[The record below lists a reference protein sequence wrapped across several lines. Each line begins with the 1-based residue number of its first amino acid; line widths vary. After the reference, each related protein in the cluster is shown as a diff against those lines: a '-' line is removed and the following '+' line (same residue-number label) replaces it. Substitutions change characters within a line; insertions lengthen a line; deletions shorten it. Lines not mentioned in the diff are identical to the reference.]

1 MIRYI
6 LVKIKNKYKLYL
18 CLIVGIV
25 SMITMFSLVMMFR
38 RGSLDKSVM
47 SGFLRQYESSGAF
60 PAVLQREDALHYEDV
75 KENMGDSKPSDFM
88 HDYVD
93 DIVNDWDR
101 KLQIP
106 VVSDQRTI
114 FVKNVQVLYSY
125 GDSGHADVGYYD
137 TDEEHFTV
145 ISGVEMGEDISSYS
159 DSGVEIPEGAV
170 PCYVSESMATT
181 YGVVPGEVITLSKVS
196 ATEDAVVYVSGIVR
210 ENRDDYYWN
219 EGLPERA
226 FLIVDKDFFD
236 YLVQTGEKNVYYR
249 VNHAVDY
256 RYIDSTNVM
265 YIQAA
270 IKSILKK
277 DLYISE
283 SITPVV
289 KNYNK
294 ESVSIKQMTYVITLP
309 LIILVIVFIGM
320 ISFRIIDSENG
331 ELRNLRDRGLSKSR
345 IIGMYLIQSVILCA
359 VSLAPG
365 VLLGFLLGKLVAGT
379 DDFMSFTWGA
389 DRISTKDYIFTPSMI
404 LAGLV
409 ACIVAIII
417 MIIPVLLFFKKKK
430 EGKKRSVVPT
440 WERYYLDIILI
451 AISIYLLVN
460 YNKQLDN
467 LAQDVIN
474 GKGIDPVI
482 FINSTLF
489 LFACGMLIMRLIFY
503 VVKFVTKLGSKKY
516 KIATYAG
523 LLQILRTRKSSGV
536 ISIFLVMTVAMS
548 LFNANMART
557 INANKQARIEY
568 NVGTEMRIKE
578 KWKLKTRG
586 IDFKTWDYR
595 EPAYQAYEHLND
607 DGTFDAITKVMYSE
621 KGIAV
626 AKQKNVPNVTIMGV
640 NTKEFGEIAQLDPN
654 LNDKHWYNYLNTLAK
669 NKEGILISRNLANT
683 FEIKE
688 GDMIRVFIKS
698 PIPEMYGSDDAGG
711 SDLKVVGIIDA
722 WPGYDKYKYAYS
734 DETEEVVVSGENHPG
749 LDNIL
754 SDPVVKTVK
763 KSSTNRSL
771 IIMNYSNSMSVFGT
785 MPYEVWVR
793 TDASTDEVRDKLKV
807 EFEGTDRYL
816 NDVVSTDEE
825 ILEEKST
832 AILQITNGLF
842 TADFIIA
849 LILCI
854 IGYMIYWLTSIRDR
868 ELLFGIYRAM
878 GISRKEIN
886 SMIMIE
892 QAFLSLVA
900 IMAGIIAGVLSSK
913 LFAKLFATFYLPQKH
928 NIALFAS
935 SSLGDMLKLGLILL
949 LFMVICI
956 IWNRRIIKDL
966 NITEALK
973 LGDD

>member
-1 MIRYI
+1 
-6 LVKIKNKYKLYL
+6 
-18 CLIVGIV
+18 
-25 SMITMFSLVMMFR
+25 
-38 RGSLDKSVM
+38 
-47 SGFLRQYESSGAF
+47 
-60 PAVLQREDALHYEDV
+60 
-75 KENMGDSKPSDFM
+75 
-88 HDYVD
+88 
-93 DIVNDWDR
+93 
-101 KLQIP
+101 
-106 VVSDQRTI
+106 
-114 FVKNVQVLYSY
+114 
-125 GDSGHADVGYYD
+125 
-137 TDEEHFTV
+137 
-145 ISGVEMGEDISSYS
+145 MGEDISSYS
-159 DSGVEIPEGAV
+159 ESGVEIPEGAV
-170 PCYVSESMATT
+170 PCYVSESMAAT

-249 VNHAVDY
+249 INHAIDY

-389 DRISTKDYIFTPSMI
+389 DRISTKDYVFTPSMI

-409 ACIVAIII
+409 ACVIAIII

-460 YNKQLDN
+460 YNRQLDN

-595 EPAYQAYEHLND
+595 EPAILRSA
-607 DGTFDAITKVMYSE
+607 FRRRKI
-621 KGIAV
+621 
-626 AKQKNVPNVTIMGV
+626 KQN
-640 NTKEFGEIAQLDPN
+640 Q
-654 LNDKHWYNYLNTLAK
+654 
-669 NKEGILISRNLANT
+669 
-683 FEIKE
+683 
-688 GDMIRVFIKS
+688 
-698 PIPEMYGSDDAGG
+698 
-711 SDLKVVGIIDA
+711 
-722 WPGYDKYKYAYS
+722 
-734 DETEEVVVSGENHPG
+734 
-749 LDNIL
+749 
-754 SDPVVKTVK
+754 
-763 KSSTNRSL
+763 
-771 IIMNYSNSMSVFGT
+771 
-785 MPYEVWVR
+785 
-793 TDASTDEVRDKLKV
+793 
-807 EFEGTDRYL
+807 
-816 NDVVSTDEE
+816 
-825 ILEEKST
+825 
-832 AILQITNGLF
+832 
-842 TADFIIA
+842 
-849 LILCI
+849 
-854 IGYMIYWLTSIRDR
+854 
-868 ELLFGIYRAM
+868 
-878 GISRKEIN
+878 
-886 SMIMIE
+886 
-892 QAFLSLVA
+892 
-900 IMAGIIAGVLSSK
+900 
-913 LFAKLFATFYLPQKH
+913 
-928 NIALFAS
+928 
-935 SSLGDMLKLGLILL
+935 
-949 LFMVICI
+949 
-956 IWNRRIIKDL
+956 
-966 NITEALK
+966 
-973 LGDD
+973 

>member
-6 LVKIKNKYKLYL
+6 LIKIKNKYKLYL

-60 PAVLQREDALHYEDV
+60 PAVIQKEDSIHYADV
-75 KENMGDSKPSDFM
+75 LEQKGDSSVSDYM
-88 HDYVD
+88 HTYVD
-93 DIVNDWDR
+93 NMVNGWDK

-114 FVKNVQVLYSY
+114 YVKNIQVMYSY
-125 GDSGHADVGYYD
+125 GDSGHADIGYYD

-145 ISGVEMGEDISSYS
+145 ISGAKFGEDITPYVEN
-159 DSGVEIPEGAV
+159 GTEIPEGAI
-170 PCYVSESMATT
+170 PCYVSEYMSIV
-181 YGVVPGEVITLSKVS
+181 YGIVPGEVITLSKIS

-219 EGLPERA
+219 EGFPERA
-226 FLIVDKDFFD
+226 FLIVDKDFFN
-236 YLVQTGEKNVYYR
+236 YLVTTGEKNVYYY
-249 VNHAVDY
+249 VNHALDY
-256 RYIDSTNVM
+256 RYIDSTNVLDVDAGLKKM
-265 YIQAA
+265 
-270 IKSILKK
+270 LKK
-277 DLYISE
+277 DMYIAE
-283 SITPVV
+283 SITPVI
-289 KNYNK
+289 KNYSK

-309 LIILVIVFIGM
+309 LIILVLVFIGM
-320 ISFRIIDSENG
+320 ISFRIIDSESG
-331 ELRNLRDRGLSKSR
+331 ELRNLRDRGLSKAR
-345 IIGMYLIQSVILCA
+345 LIGMYVIQSIILCA
-359 VSLAPG
+359 VSLGPG
-365 VLLGFLLGKLVAGT
+365 ALLGFLLGKLVAGS

-389 DRISTKDYIFTPSMI
+389 DRISTKDYVFTSNMI
-404 LAGLV
+404 LAGVV
-409 ACIVAIII
+409 ACVLAIII

-430 EGKKRSVVPT
+430 EGKKRNVVPA
-440 WERYYLDIILI
+440 WEKYYLDIILI
-451 AISIYLLVN
+451 GISIYLLVN
-460 YNKQLDN
+460 YNRQLED

-482 FINSTLF
+482 FINSTMF

-557 INANKQARIEY
+557 INANKQARLEY
-568 NVGTEMRIKE
+568 NIGTDMRVKE

-595 EPAYQAYEHLND
+595 EPAYQAYEHLLA
-607 DGTFDAITKVMYSE
+607 DGTFDAITKVMYNE
-621 KGIAV
+621 NGIAIC
-626 AKQKNVPNVTIMGV
+626 KQKNVPKVTVMGI
-640 NTKEFGEIAQLDPN
+640 NTKEFGEIASLDPN
-654 LNDKHWYNYLNTLAK
+654 LNDKHWYNYLNTLAQE
-669 NKEGILISRNLANT
+669 KEGILISRNLANT

-688 GDMIRVFIKS
+688 GDYMQVFIKS

-711 SDLKVVGIIDA
+711 SSLKVVGIIDA

-734 DETEEVVVSGENHPG
+734 DETEEVVIPGQPLPG
-749 LDNIL
+749 LNNIL
-754 SDPVVKTVK
+754 SDPVVKTRK
-763 KSSTNRSL
+763 KSSSNTCL
-771 IIMNYSNSMSVFGT
+771 IVMNYSNSMSVFGT
-785 MPYEVWVR
+785 MPYEVWAK

-825 ILEEKST
+825 IVEEKST

-842 TADFIIA
+842 TADFMIA
-849 LILCI
+849 LVLCV

-928 NIALFAS
+928 NIALFSS
-935 SSLGDMLKLGLILL
+935 SSLGDMLKLGLVLL
-949 LFMVICI
+949 VFMVICI

>member
-114 FVKNVQVLYSY
+114 FVKNIQVLYSY

-159 DSGVEIPEGAV
+159 ESGVEIPEGAV

-249 VNHAVDY
+249 INHAIDY

-389 DRISTKDYIFTPSMI
+389 DRISTKDYVFTPSMI

-417 MIIPVLLFFKKKK
+417 MIIPVLLFFKKK
-430 EGKKRSVVPT
+430 
-440 WERYYLDIILI
+440 
-451 AISIYLLVN
+451 N
-460 YNKQLDN
+460 
-467 LAQDVIN
+467 DVCP
-474 GKGIDPVI
+474 GVSSFCGAAAALKAEY
-482 FINSTLF
+482 TL
-489 LFACGMLIMRLIFY
+489 
-503 VVKFVTKLGSKKY
+503 
-516 KIATYAG
+516 
-523 LLQILRTRKSSGV
+523 
-536 ISIFLVMTVAMS
+536 
-548 LFNANMART
+548 
-557 INANKQARIEY
+557 
-568 NVGTEMRIKE
+568 
-578 KWKLKTRG
+578 
-586 IDFKTWDYR
+586 
-595 EPAYQAYEHLND
+595 
-607 DGTFDAITKVMYSE
+607 
-621 KGIAV
+621 
-626 AKQKNVPNVTIMGV
+626 PNVSQTVIITREAGKTPV
-640 NTKEFGEIAQLDPN
+640 
-654 LNDKHWYNYLNTLAK
+654 
-669 NKEGILISRNLANT
+669 
-683 FEIKE
+683 
-688 GDMIRVFIKS
+688 
-698 PIPEMYGSDDAGG
+698 PER
-711 SDLKVVGIIDA
+711 
-722 WPGYDKYKYAYS
+722 
-734 DETEEVVVSGENHPG
+734 E
-749 LDNIL
+749 
-754 SDPVVKTVK
+754 
-763 KSSTNRSL
+763 
-771 IIMNYSNSMSVFGT
+771 
-785 MPYEVWVR
+785 
-793 TDASTDEVRDKLKV
+793 
-807 EFEGTDRYL
+807 
-816 NDVVSTDEE
+816 
-825 ILEEKST
+825 
-832 AILQITNGLF
+832 
-842 TADFIIA
+842 
-849 LILCI
+849 
-854 IGYMIYWLTSIRDR
+854 SIR
-868 ELLFGIYRAM
+868 
-878 GISRKEIN
+878 
-886 SMIMIE
+886 
-892 QAFLSLVA
+892 
-900 IMAGIIAGVLSSK
+900 
-913 LFAKLFATFYLPQKH
+913 
-928 NIALFAS
+928 S
-935 SSLGDMLKLGLILL
+935 SSSIPLCSYLR
-949 LFMVICI
+949 VEC
-956 IWNRRIIKDL
+956 
-966 NITEALK
+966 
-973 LGDD
+973 